1 MQSSGG
7 SGGPGRGGAAGDS
20 PFLTGRWEH
29 LAMIS
34 YACPGELL
42 DPLVPNGT
50 ELDAP
55 DGTPRVSLVG
65 FMFRDTRVLGF
76 PVPFHRDFE
85 EVNLRFYVRRHGGD
99 GDRRGVVFIRE
110 LVPRRA
116 IAAVARH
123 VYQERYL
130 SVPMDHRVD
139 LVDGEIPAGG
149 TVEYGWRFAGSRQ
162 LMRCLVSGEAD
173 DVEPGSEAEFITE
186 HYWGYA
192 AQRDGSTVEYAVA
205 HPRWRVHPV
214 SETFVE
220 GNLAP
225 LYGAE
230 FARVLASPPV
240 SAFVATGSVI
250 AVGRGHRLAAGPGS
264 GGDARA

>member
-1 MQSSGG
+1 MKS
-7 SGGPGRGGAAGDS
+7 RVVMGGACGA

-34 YACPGELL
+34 YACPAELL
-42 DPLVPNGT
+42 EPLVPNGT

-55 DGTPRVSLVG
+55 DGTPRMSLVG
-65 FMFRDTRVLGF
+65 FMFRGTRLLGV
-76 PVPFHRDFE
+76 PVPLHTDFE
-85 EVNLRFYVRRHGGD
+85 EVNLRFYVRRHADD

-116 IAAVARH
+116 IAAIALR

-130 SVPMDHRVD
+130 AVPMDHRVD
-139 LVDGEIPAGG
+139 LVGGAIPIGG

-162 LMRCLVSGEAD
+162 RMRCIVSGEAA
-173 DVEPGSEAEFITE
+173 DVEPASEAEFITE

-214 SETFVE
+214 SETLVE
-220 GNLAP
+220 GDLAP
-225 LYGAE
+225 LYGAD

-240 SAFVATGSVI
+240 SAFVATGSAI
-250 AVGRGHRLAAGPGS
+250 AVGRAHRLPARSRS
-264 GGDARA
+264 GGD

>member
-1 MQSSGG
+1 MESRGSIGDTGG
-7 SGGPGRGGAAGDS
+7 SR
-20 PFLTGRWEH
+20 FLTGRWEH

-34 YACPGELL
+34 YACPAELL
-42 DPLVPNGT
+42 EPLVPNGT

-55 DGTPRVSLVG
+55 DGMPRVSLVG
-65 FMFRDTRVLGF
+65 FMFRDTRLLGI

-85 EVNLRFYVRRHGGD
+85 EVNLRFYVRRHAAD

-116 IAAVARH
+116 IAAVARR

-130 SVPMDHRVD
+130 AVPMDHRVD
-139 LVDGEIPAGG
+139 LVDGAIPVDG
-149 TVEYGWRFAGSRQ
+149 TVEYGWRFAGSPQR
-162 LMRCLVSGEAD
+162 MRCLVSGEAEG
-173 DVEPGSEAEFITE
+173 VEPGSEAEFITE

-205 HPRWRVHPV
+205 HPRWQVHPV
-214 SETFVE
+214 SETLVE
-220 GNLAP
+220 GDLAL
-225 LYGAE
+225 LYGAD

-240 SAFVATGSVI
+240 SAFVATGSEIV
-250 AVGRGHRLAAGPGS
+250 VGRGHRLKAGS
-264 GGDARA
+264 GSSSSAPRD

>member
-1 MQSSGG
+1 MESTGG
-7 SGGPGRGGAAGDS
+7 IRTRGGG
-20 PFLTGRWEH
+20 FLTGRWEH

-34 YACPGELL
+34 YACPAELL
-42 DPLVPNGT
+42 EPLVPNGT

-55 DGTPRVSLVG
+55 DGLPRVSLVG
-65 FMFRDTRVLGF
+65 FMFRGTRLLGV
-76 PVPFHRDFE
+76 PVPLHRDFE
-85 EVNLRFYVRRHGGD
+85 EVNLRFYVRRHADD

-116 IAAVARH
+116 IAAVARW

-130 SVPMDHRVD
+130 AVPMDHRVD
-139 LVDGEIPAGG
+139 VVDGAIPAGG
-149 TVEYGWRFAGSRQ
+149 TVEYGWRAGSRRR
-162 LMRCLVSGEAD
+162 MCCTVSGPAE
-173 DVEPGSEAEFITE
+173 DVGAAPEAEFITE

-214 SETFVE
+214 SETLVE
-220 GNLAP
+220 GDLAP
-225 LYGAE
+225 LYGAN

-240 SAFVATGSVI
+240 SAFVATGSAI
-250 AVGRGHRLAAGPGS
+250 AVGRGRRLPAGPGS
-264 GGDARA
+264 

>member
-1 MQSSGG
+1 MESSGG
-7 SGGPGRGGAAGDS
+7 SRGLGRGDAAAGA

-34 YACPGELL
+34 YACPAELL
-42 DPLVPNGT
+42 EPLVPNGT

-65 FMFRDTRVLGF
+65 FMFRDTRLVGV

-85 EVNLRFYVRRHGGD
+85 EVNLRFYVRRRADD

-116 IAAVARH
+116 IAEVARR

-130 SVPMDHRVD
+130 AVPMDHRVD
-139 LVDGEIPAGG
+139 LVDGAIPAGG

-162 LMRCLVSGEAD
+162 RMRCVVSGEAD

-192 AQRDGSTVEYAVA
+192 AQRDGRTVEYAVA

-214 SETFVE
+214 SETLVE
-220 GNLAP
+220 GDLAP
-225 LYGAE
+225 LYGAD

-240 SAFVATGSVI
+240 SAFVATGSAI
-250 AVGRGHRLAAGPGS
+250 AVGRGHRLPAGSGS
-264 GGDARA
+264 GGNARA